1 MEQNN
6 NTKTLTISESARI
19 NFNDFVEKLKK
30 WFPNHIFPENM
41 QLTAREKS
49 VEVHIPLSAQ
59 DLIEDVVDV
68 LAERGNVNVLF
79 AISKDDGKKI
89 KVIGYSMPYSDEMY
103 VISIESL
110 QYGVIDEIVVAF
122 YDSIEEMFQDVRFY
136 YLSGKYL
143 LEEPGTEILEAED
156 YSKMLSHFM

>member
-1 MEQNN
+1 M
-6 NTKTLTISESARI
+6 
-19 NFNDFVEKLKK
+19 
-30 WFPNHIFPENM
+30 
-41 QLTAREKS
+41 
-49 VEVHIPLSAQ
+49 
-59 DLIEDVVDV
+59 IEDVVDV

-143 LEEPGTEILEAED
+143 LDEPGTEILEAED
-156 YSKMLSHFM
+156 YSKMISHFM